1 VDLPLQRLP
10 PLVDLADPTP
20 ADARA
25 AVLAADRSGLPHEDV
40 EDFVL
45 SVSELVVNASRH
57 GRPPVRVRVWAEPGC
72 LVVTV
77 RDGGTGITDP
87 FAGLVPVEGRSRG
100 GLGLWIAHLM
110 CGHVAFARDEDGFTV
125 RLTAGNPLS
134 SVD

>member
-1 VDLPLQRLP
+1 T
-10 PLVDLADPTP
+10 A
-20 ADARA
+20 ARA
-25 AVLAADRSGLPHEDV
+25 AVLAADRGGLPREDV

-72 LVVTV
+72 VVVTV
-77 RDGGTGITDP
+77 HDSGPGLSDP

-110 CGHVAFARDEDGFTV
+110 CGHVAFARDEDGFTI
-125 RLTAGNPLS
+125 RLATGDPLLTES